1 MISPL
6 IGPGDGHTWPAE
18 IDVRHLRLL
27 DAIASAGSIAK
38 AATALG
44 LSQPALSGQLH
55 RVERALEWTVFE
67 RDRHGLRPTA
77 LGEVLLNHA
86 RRVLA
91 AADDLELAIRRF
103 HSAPSEELL
112 RIGALP
118 TVLAETL
125 SGVVAA
131 VTPGRPVEL
140 LAVTS
145 RAELFS
151 ALLDGTVELALYVD
165 HPGHEI
171 VPPEGVH
178 LLPVGTEPVL
188 VVVSPG
194 HPVAGRGEVSLAE
207 LDGSVWL
214 TTSGEDDEFHAHLT
228 DQCARAGLGA
238 ITVRKLDPAM
248 SRQTVGHEPRAVTPV
263 RSLDSGSTIPG
274 PVVALRGVPLRT
286 RHLLL
291 WRDGSSIDVPAVRS
305 GLMHAITEPAA
316 IRHRLP
322 EWAAA
327 NPGWLGT

>member
-18 IDVRHLRLL
+18 VDVRHLRLL

-44 LSQPALSGQLH
+44 LSQPALSAQLH
-55 RVERALEWTVFE
+55 RVERALERTVFE
-67 RDRHGLRPTA
+67 RDRHGVRPTA
-77 LGEVLLNHA
+77 LGEVLLDHA

-103 HSAPSEELL
+103 HRAPSEEPL

-118 TVLAETL
+118 TSFAETL

-131 VTPGRPVEL
+131 AAPGRPVEPV
-140 LAVTS
+140 AVTN
-145 RAELFS
+145 RAALFS
-151 ALLDGTVELALYVD
+151 GLLDGTMELALYVD
-165 HPGHEI
+165 HPGREI
-171 VPPEGVH
+171 VPPDGLR
-178 LLPVGTEPVL
+178 LLPVGIEPVF
-188 VVVSPG
+188 VVVSPD
-194 HPVAGRGEVSLAE
+194 HPAAGVGEVSLAE

-214 TTSGEDDEFHAHLT
+214 LPAGEDEEFHEHLA

-238 ITVRKLDPAM
+238 ITVRHLEPTVL
-248 SRQTVGHEPRAVTPV
+248 RRTVGHEPRAVAPA

-274 PVVALRGVPLRT
+274 TVVALRGVPLRT

-291 WRDGSSIDVPAVRS
+291 WRDGSSVDVPAVRS
-305 GLMHAITEPAA
+305 GLTHSITEAA
-316 IRHRLP
+316 VIRHRLP

>member
-18 IDVRHLRLL
+18 IDVRQLRLL

-44 LSQPALSGQLH
+44 LSQPALSAQLH
-55 RVERALEWTVFE
+55 RVERALERTVFE
-67 RDRHGLRPTA
+67 RDRGGVRPTA

-103 HSAPSEELL
+103 HTAPSEGPL

-118 TVLAETL
+118 TVFAETL

-131 VTPGRPVEL
+131 AAPGRPVEL
-140 LAVTS
+140 LPVTG
-145 RAELFS
+145 RTALFS
-151 ALLDGTVELALYVD
+151 ALLDGTVELALYAD
-165 HPGHEI
+165 HPGQEI
-171 VPPEGVH
+171 EPPEGVH
-178 LLPVGTEPVL
+178 LLPVGTEPVFL
-188 VVVSPG
+188 IVSPD
-194 HPVAGRGEVSLAE
+194 HPVAGRGEVPLAD
-207 LDGSVWL
+207 LGGSSWLVVADG
-214 TTSGEDDEFHAHLT
+214 DDAFHDHLT
-228 DQCARAGLGA
+228 DQCVRAGLGS
-238 ITVRKLDPAM
+238 ITVRKLDPTVL
-248 SRQTVGHEPRAVTPV
+248 RQAVRRDPRAVAPAQ
-263 RSLDSGSTIPG
+263 SLDSGASMPG

-291 WRDGSSIDVPAVRS
+291 WHDDSPIDVPAVRS
-305 GLMHAITEPAA
+305 GLVHAITELAV

>member
-6 IGPGDGHTWPAE
+6 IGPADGHTWPVE

-44 LSQPALSGQLH
+44 LSQPALSAQLH
-55 RVERALEWTVFE
+55 RVERALERTVFE
-67 RDRHGLRPTA
+67 RDRNGVRPTA

-91 AADDLELAIRRF
+91 AADELDQAIRRF
-103 HSAPSEELL
+103 HRAPSEGLL

-118 TVLAETL
+118 TVFAETL

-131 VTPGRPVEL
+131 AAPGRPIEL
-140 LAVTS
+140 LAMTS
-145 RAELFS
+145 RTALFS

-165 HPGHEI
+165 HPGQEI
-171 VPPEGVH
+171 VPPDGVH
-178 LLPVGTEPVL
+178 MLPVGTEPVF
-188 VVVSPG
+188 VIVSSK

-207 LDGSVWL
+207 LVDSTWL
-214 TTSGEDDEFHAHLT
+214 AVASGDDEFHDHLT
-228 DQCARAGLGA
+228 DECARAGLGT
-238 ITVRKLDPAM
+238 ITVQELEPM
-248 SRQTVGHEPRAVTPV
+248 VLRQTVRRDARAVALAQ
-263 RSLDSGSTIPG
+263 SLDSGSTMPG
-274 PVVALRGVPLRT
+274 SVVALRGVPLRT
-286 RHLLL
+286 RHVLL
-291 WRDGSSIDVPAVRS
+291 WRDGSPVDVSAVRS
-305 GLMHAITEPAA
+305 GLVQAITELAA

>member
-6 IGPGDGHTWPAE
+6 IGPGDGHTWPVE

-27 DAIASAGSIAK
+27 DAIASAGSMAK

-44 LSQPALSGQLH
+44 LSQPALSTQLH
-55 RVERALEWTVFE
+55 RVERALERTVFE
-67 RDRHGLRPTA
+67 RDRHGVRPTA
-77 LGEVLLNHA
+77 LGEVLLDHA

-103 HSAPSEELL
+103 HSAPSGEPL

-118 TVLAETL
+118 TVFAEAL

-131 VTPGRPVEL
+131 AAPGRPVEL
-140 LAVTS
+140 LTLTNRTEV
-145 RAELFS
+145 FS
-151 ALLDGTVELALYVD
+151 ALRDGTVELALYVD
-165 HPGHEI
+165 HPGQEI
-171 VPPEGVH
+171 VPPDGVH
-178 LLPVGTEPVL
+178 LLPVGTEPVF
-188 VVVSPG
+188 VAVSPE
-194 HPVAGRGEVSLAE
+194 HPAAARGEVSLAD

-214 TTSGEDDEFHAHLT
+214 LPSDETDEFPEHLA

-238 ITVRKLDPAM
+238 ITVRKLDPM
-248 SRQTVGHEPRAVTPV
+248 VVRRTVQHEPRAVAPT
-263 RSLDSGSTIPG
+263 RSLDSGSAIPG

-305 GLMHAITEPAA
+305 GLMHAIAEPGV

-322 EWAAA
+322 AWAAA

>member
-6 IGPGDGHTWPAE
+6 IGPGDGHTWPTE

-44 LSQPALSGQLH
+44 LSQPALSTQLH
-55 RVERALEWTVFE
+55 RVERALERTVFE
-67 RDRHGLRPTA
+67 RDRHGVRPTA

-103 HSAPSEELL
+103 HSAPSEGLL

-118 TVLAETL
+118 TVFAETL

-131 VTPGRPVEL
+131 AARGRPVEL

-145 RAELFS
+145 RTALFS
-151 ALLDGTVELALYVD
+151 ALVDGTVELALYMD
-165 HPGHEI
+165 HPGQEI
-171 VPPEGVH
+171 VPPDGVH
-178 LLPVGTEPVL
+178 MLPVGTEPVF
-188 VVVSPG
+188 VVVSPD
-194 HPVAGRGEVSLAE
+194 HPAAGLGEVSLAE

-214 TTSGEDDEFHAHLT
+214 MPSDEDDEFHAHLT
-228 DQCARAGLGA
+228 DQCARAGLGE
-238 ITVRKLDPAM
+238 ITVRKLDPMAL
-248 SRQTVGHEPRAVTPV
+248 RQSVRHEPRAVAPA
-263 RSLDSGSTIPG
+263 RSLGSGSTIPG

-291 WRDGSSIDVPAVRS
+291 WRDGSSIDVPTVRS
-305 GLMHAITEPAA
+305 GLVDAITEPAA

>member
-18 IDVRHLRLL
+18 VDVRHLRLL

-44 LSQPALSGQLH
+44 LSQPALSAQLH
-55 RVERALEWTVFE
+55 RVERALERTVFE
-67 RDRHGLRPTA
+67 RDRHGVRPTA

-103 HSAPSEELL
+103 HTAPSEGLL

-118 TVLAETL
+118 TVFAETL
-125 SGVVAA
+125 SGVVATA
-131 VTPGRPVEL
+131 APGRPVEL
-140 LAVTS
+140 LTVTS
-145 RAELFS
+145 RTALFS
-151 ALLDGTVELALYVD
+151 ALLDGTVELALYAD
-165 HPGHEI
+165 HPGQEI

-178 LLPVGTEPVL
+178 LLPVGTEPVF
-188 VVVSPG
+188 VIVSPD

-207 LDGSVWL
+207 LDGSAWL
-214 TTSGEDDEFHAHLT
+214 TVAGEDDAFRDHLT
-228 DQCARAGLGA
+228 DQCARAGLGT
-238 ITVRKLDPAM
+238 ITPRKLEPAEL
-248 SRQTVGHEPRAVTPV
+248 RQTVRRDPRAVAPAQ
-263 RSLDSGSTIPG
+263 SLDPGSTRPG

-286 RHLLL
+286 RHVLL
-291 WRDGSSIDVPAVRS
+291 WRDGSPVDVPAVRS
-305 GLMHAITEPAA
+305 GLVHAITELAA

>member
-27 DAIASAGSIAK
+27 DAIASAGSIAN

-44 LSQPALSGQLH
+44 LSQPALSAQLH
-55 RVERALEWTVFE
+55 RVERALERTVFE
-67 RDRHGLRPTA
+67 RDRHGVRPTA

-91 AADDLELAIRRF
+91 AADDLELAVRRF
-103 HSAPSEELL
+103 QSVPSEGLL

-118 TVLAETL
+118 TIFAETL

-131 VTPGRPVEL
+131 AAPDRPVEL
-140 LAVTS
+140 LAMTS
-145 RAELFS
+145 RTALFS

-171 VPPEGVH
+171 VTPDGVH
-178 LLPVGTEPVL
+178 LLPVGTEPVF
-188 VVVSPG
+188 VVMSPD
-194 HPVAGRGEVSLAE
+194 HPAAGRGEVSLSE

-214 TTSGEDDEFHAHLT
+214 TPEGDDEFPEHLT

-238 ITVRKLDPAM
+238 ITVRKLDPTAL
-248 SRQTVGHEPRAVTPV
+248 RQTIRHEPRAVAPGRT
-263 RSLDSGSTIPG
+263 LDSGSTIPG

-291 WRDGSSIDVPAVRS
+291 WRDGSSVDLPSVRS
-305 GLMHAITEPAA
+305 GLVHAIAESGA

>member
-6 IGPGDGHTWPAE
+6 IGPGDGHTWPVE

-44 LSQPALSGQLH
+44 LSQPALSAQLH
-55 RVERALEWTVFE
+55 RVERALERTVFE
-67 RDRHGLRPTA
+67 RDRHGVRPTA

-91 AADDLELAIRRF
+91 AADDLERAIRRF
-103 HSAPSEELL
+103 HSAPSEGLL

-118 TVLAETL
+118 TVFAETL

-131 VTPGRPVEL
+131 ATPDRPVEL
-140 LAVTS
+140 LTVTS
-145 RAELFS
+145 RTALFS

-165 HPGHEI
+165 HPGQEI
-171 VPPEGVH
+171 VPPDGVH
-178 LLPVGTEPVL
+178 LLPVGTEPVF
-188 VVVSPG
+188 VVVSPD
-194 HPVAGRGEVSLAE
+194 HPAAGRGEVSLSE
-207 LDGSVWL
+207 LGGSVWL
-214 TTSGEDDEFHAHLT
+214 VPSGEDDEFPEHLA

-238 ITVRKLDPAM
+238 ITVRKLEPTVL
-248 SRQTVGHEPRAVTPV
+248 RQTVRREPRAVVPA
-263 RSLDSGSTIPG
+263 RSLDSGTIPDS
-274 PVVALRGVPLRT
+274 VVALRGVPLRT

-291 WRDGSSIDVPAVRS
+291 WRDGSSVDVPAVRS
-305 GLMHAITEPAA
+305 GLMHAITEPGA